1 MSSAERDALAESI
14 EAGDRT
20 ALAQAITLVESTRS
34 EDMDRA
40 DHLLERISSRT
51 GGAYR
56 VGITGVPGVGKSTF
70 IEALGSHLTQ
80 SGHKVAVLAVDPS
93 SAVTGGSI
101 LGDKTRMTRL
111 SRDPNAFIRP
121 SPGGATTG
129 GVGSRT
135 REASLLCEAAGF
147 DVVII
152 ETIGAG
158 QAETAVVDM
167 VDFFI
172 LLNLP
177 GAGDSLQ
184 GIKRGVMEH
193 VDAIVVNKADGEN
206 VAAAELAASQL
217 KLAVDL
223 LHPEGSAWRP
233 VVLTASALA
242 GEGTVELWDHVRR
255 HHREFEA
262 TGALEDKRQRQAL
275 LWKQARHS
283 S

>member
-1 MSSAERDALAESI
+1 MSSGESDALAESI
-14 EAGDRT
+14 AAGDRT

-34 EDMDRA
+34 QDMDRA
-40 DHLLERISSRT
+40 DQLLERISSRT

-80 SGHKVAVLAVDPS
+80 SGHQVAVLAIDPS
-93 SAVTGGSI
+93 STVTGGSI

-111 SRDPNAFIRP
+111 SRNPNAFIRP
-121 SPGGATTG
+121 SPAGVTTG
-129 GVGSRT
+129 GVGRRT

-158 QAETAVVDM
+158 QAETAVADM

-172 LLNLP
+172 LLSLP
-177 GAGDSLQ
+177 GSGDSLQ

-217 KLAVDL
+217 KLAVGL

-233 VVLTASALA
+233 PVLTASALA
-242 GEGTVELWDHVRR
+242 GEGLAELWEHVRR

-262 TGALEDKRQRQAL
+262 TGALQDQRQRQAR
-275 LWKQARHS
+275 LWKQSRHS